1 MNIAVNTRLLIKN
14 RLEGIGTY
22 TFETLARITKMLP
35 NYNFYFIFDRDY
47 PDEFIFEKNIIPIV
61 LRPSARHPI
70 LWFIWFEILLPKVL
84 KKIKAD
90 LFLSPEGM
98 MPHKLKIPSITV
110 IHDINFEYFP
120 RDTKFL
126 HSIYYR
132 FFFKKYAHNSSKII
146 TVSNFSKKDIISKYN
161 INKDKISY
169 AYNGINKIYKPLKSS
184 IKTKKKYSDNEDYFL
199 FVGSINPR
207 KNLNNLI
214 LAFNLFKNSSN
225 CNTKLIIV
233 GRIMYWDSK
242 INKSYKSSKYKDDI
256 IFLGEKNNFELV
268 NIYSSA
274 LAFCFLSYFE
284 GFGIPIIEAM
294 KCGCPVIAS
303 NQTVIPEITQKAAVL
318 VNPFNLKEISNQMM
332 KIKKD
337 INHRK
342 FLSQMGIEQSKKYNW
357 DDPSKLIVS
366 KILELLKC

>member
-1 MNIAVNTRLLIKN
+1 
-14 RLEGIGTY
+14 
-22 TFETLARITKMLP
+22 
-35 NYNFYFIFDRDY
+35 
-47 PDEFIFEKNIIPIV
+47 
-61 LRPSARHPI
+61 
-70 LWFIWFEILLPKVL
+70 
-84 KKIKAD
+84 
-90 LFLSPEGM
+90 
-98 MPHKLKIPSITV
+98 
-110 IHDINFEYFP
+110 
-120 RDTKFL
+120 
-126 HSIYYR
+126 
-132 FFFKKYAHNSSKII
+132 
-146 TVSNFSKKDIISKYN
+146 
-161 INKDKISY
+161 
-169 AYNGINKIYKPLKSS
+169 
-184 IKTKKKYSDNEDYFL
+184 
-199 FVGSINPR
+199 
-207 KNLNNLI
+207 
-214 LAFNLFKNSSN
+214 
-225 CNTKLIIV
+225 
-233 GRIMYWDSK
+233 MYWDSK